1 MNWLRFQEPW
11 WLALLVPVA
20 LGLWWSAPRIRGM
33 AKARRRVALTVRSAL
48 AVLACLALAAP
59 QVRWRNEGVATVFV
73 LDVSDSMPAGLRDTA
88 AKFIDSAFRKA
99 GPKDKVG
106 LVVFGRQP
114 AVELLPRS
122 TATLG
127 AVRSVVDGSGSD
139 LAAGIRLASAILQA
153 GSDRRIVVLSDGNE
167 TQGDAVEAV
176 RALSTDG
183 VVVDTVDLK
192 NLAKRDE
199 VAVISVE
206 GPDQTRPDQ
215 PFDLRVVVDAT
226 TETTGTLTLDRDG
239 VVISTTKVKLQ
250 AGHNALLVQDQVK
263 EPGFYRYRASLTAAK
278 DTDPRN
284 NVGMA
289 FVSSKDRMRVL
300 VIRGKTAD
308 ESFSSALEKG
318 GISVD
323 RRTPATMPNRPDQL
337 QPYDVVF
344 LNNVPAQDFAE
355 AQIESL
361 RAACRDTGVGL
372 AMIGGEDSYLSGGWY
387 GTPVA
392 EALPVDLDVRNRKTF
407 PTTSMV
413 IIADASGSMQM
424 QEDGVE
430 KIKLAARA
438 AAQTV
443 RMLGANDR
451 LAVGG
456 SSDGIEWVFPMGPVG
471 DRQGA
476 IDQVMRLKVNG
487 GGIYIRPSINKAR
500 EVMEKEQ
507 SKVRHIIMI
516 CDGDDSTDWET
527 ALDTARILFQEK
539 ITTSVIAVGDGKD
552 VAMLRALAASGG
564 GQFFLATSASQ
575 LPAIVTQ
582 DTAVMARSAIVEE
595 PFYPKVV
602 GIDDA
607 IRGLDRT
614 PSLQAY
620 NLVDSRPTA
629 RTSLVSHK
637 DDPLLA
643 TWQYGLGSSLA
654 FMSDAQ
660 PKWAAQWV
668 GWDGFSTF
676 WSQAARSIARRGLT
690 GKYSVQVTPGEGRA
704 MVTVK
709 SLSPGTDSRPPEGVT
724 VSGPDG
730 KAMPVVLKAT
740 GPGEFTGSFD
750 AAGMGS
756 YIVAVSDKADGVTKV
771 STSGFSVAYPP
782 EYRSTMV
789 NTPLLSQIA
798 ESGHG
803 ELIPLDKPERAVR
816 ASQNPGSTL
825 VEAWPWL
832 VGLCLLLLPID
843 VAVRRLT
850 VSVFSL
856 IRLPRSVPAQPQA
869 TERTSRLK
877 AAKRRAVE
885 PIEPAAGVKPQ
896 IEEKRE
902 PVSPP
907 TPRKEAPPVRNGGST
922 ANRLLDAKKKRRD
935 EP

>member
-1 MNWLRFQEPW
+1 MNWVRFQEPLW
-11 WLALLVPVA
+11 LLVLIPA
-20 LGLWWSAPRIRGM
+20 FAGLWWSAPRIRGM
-33 AKARRRVALTVRSAL
+33 AKARKRVALVVRG
-48 AVLACLALAAP
+48 VLITLLALALAGP
-59 QVRWRNEGVATVFV
+59 QIRWRNEGVTTVFV
-73 LDVSDSMPAGLRDTA
+73 MDVSDSMPAALKEGAIR
-88 AKFIDSAFRKA
+88 FVEQAFRKA

-106 LVVFGRQP
+106 LVVFGHQP

-122 TATLG
+122 AATVG

-139 LAAGIRLASAILQA
+139 IAAAVRLGSAILQA

-176 RALSTDG
+176 RAMAADG

-192 NLAKRDE
+192 NVTQRDE

-206 GPDQTRPDQ
+206 GPDQTRPDE
-215 PFDLRVVVDAT
+215 PFDLRVVVDST
-226 TETTGTLTLDRDG
+226 LETTGTLTLDRDG
-239 VVISTTKVKLQ
+239 VAVSSTPVKLQ
-250 AGHNALLVQDQVK
+250 VGHNALLVQDKVK
-263 EPGFYRYRASLTAAK
+263 GAGFYRYRATLTADK
-278 DTDPRN
+278 DGDPRN
-284 NVGMA
+284 NVGMT
-289 FVSSKDRMRVL
+289 FVSAKDRMRVM
-300 VIRGKTAD
+300 VIRGPTAD
-308 ESFSSALEKG
+308 DSLAAAIEKG
-318 GISVD
+318 GISVE
-323 RRTPATMPNRPDQL
+323 RRTTATMPNRSDQL
-337 QPYDVVF
+337 QPFDAVF
-344 LNNVPAQDFAE
+344 LNNAPAQNFAD
-355 AQIESL
+355 AQIEAL

-372 AMIGGEDSYLSGGWY
+372 AMVGGEDSYLSGGWY

-413 IIADASGSMQM
+413 IIADASGSMGAP
-424 QEDGVE
+424 EDGVE

-471 DRQGA
+471 DRQRA
-476 IDQVMRLKVNG
+476 VDQVMRLKVNG

-500 EVMEKEQ
+500 EVLEKEE
-507 SKVRHIIMI
+507 SKVRHLLMI
-516 CDGDDSTDWET
+516 CDGDDSTDWDT
-527 ALDTARILFQEK
+527 ALDTARILLQEK
-539 ITTSVIAVGDGKD
+539 ITTSVVAIGEGKD
-552 VAMLRALAASGG
+552 VPMLRMLAATGG
-564 GQFFLATSASQ
+564 GQFFLATKAGQ

-595 PFYPKVV
+595 PFYPKLV
-602 GIDDA
+602 GYDDA
-607 IRGLDRT
+607 VRGLQST
-614 PSLQAY
+614 PALLAY
-620 NLVDSRPTA
+620 NLVDTRPTS
-629 RTSLVSHK
+629 RVSLVTHK

-643 TWQYGLGSSLA
+643 TWQYGLGTSLA
-654 FMSDAQ
+654 YTSDAQ
-660 PKWAAQWV
+660 PRWAAKWV
-668 GWDGFSTF
+668 PWEGFSTF

-690 GKYSVQVTPGEGRA
+690 GKYSVQVSPGEGRA
-704 MVTVK
+704 TVTVK
-709 SLSPGTDSRPPEGVT
+709 ALNPGSDTRAPDAVT

-730 KAMPVVLKAT
+730 KAMPVVLRAT
-740 GPGEFTGSFD
+740 GPGEFQGAFD

-789 NTPLLSQIA
+789 NSPLLRQVA
-798 ESGHG
+798 ESGKG
-803 ELIPLDKPERAVR
+803 EVIPMDKPERAVR
-816 ASQNPGSTL
+816 ASQSPGTTL

-832 VGLCLLLLPID
+832 IGLCLVVLPLD

-856 IRLPRSVPAQPQA
+856 LKLPKREKAEPVALD
-869 TERTSRLK
+869 RTSRLK

-885 PIEPAAGVKPQ
+885 PAATT
-896 IEEKRE
+896 E
-902 PVSPP
+902 
-907 TPRKEAPPVRNGGST
+907 TPAPPKELKTPPPSAPSVAPPKRDGSST
-922 ANRLLDAKKKRRD
+922 ANRLLDAKKNRRRD
-935 EP
+935 E

>member
-1 MNWLRFQEPW
+1 MNWIRFQEPW
-11 WLALLVPVA
+11 WLLVLIPVA

-33 AKARRRVALTVRSAL
+33 AKGRKRVALVVRG
-48 AVLACLALAAP
+48 VLATLLALALASP
-59 QVRWRNEGVATVFV
+59 QIRWRNEGVTTIFV
-73 LDVSDSMPAGLRDTA
+73 MDVSDSMPEALRDTA
-88 AKFIDSAFRKA
+88 AKFVDSAFRKA
-99 GPKDKVG
+99 GSKDKVG

-114 AVELLPRS
+114 SVELLPRS

-127 AVRSVVDGSGSD
+127 AIRSVIDGSGSD
-139 LAAGIRLASAILQA
+139 VASAVRLGSALLQA
-153 GSDRRIVVLSDGNE
+153 GSDRRIVVLTDGNE

-176 RALSTDG
+176 RAIAADG
-183 VVVDTVDLK
+183 VVVDAVDLK
-192 NLAKRDE
+192 NLATREE

-215 PFDLRVVVDAT
+215 PFDLRVVVDST
-226 TETTGTLTLDRDG
+226 LETTGILTVDRDG
-239 VVISTTKVKLQ
+239 VAVSSTRVKLQ
-250 AGHNALLVQDQVK
+250 PGHNALLVQDKVTG
-263 EPGFYRYRASLTAAK
+263 PGFYRYRATLAAEK

-289 FVSSKDRMRVL
+289 FVSAKDRMRVM
-300 VIRGKTAD
+300 VVKGPTAD
-308 ESFSSALEKG
+308 DSLATALEKG

-323 RRTPATMPNRPDQL
+323 RRTSATMPNRPDQI
-337 QPYDVVF
+337 QPYDAVF
-344 LNNVPAQDFAE
+344 LNNVPAQEFTDAQME
-355 AQIESL
+355 AY

-372 AMIGGEDSYLSGGWY
+372 AMVGGEDSYLSGGWY
-387 GTPVA
+387 GTSVA

-407 PTTSMV
+407 PSTSLV

-424 QEDGVE
+424 QEGGVE

-443 RMLGANDR
+443 RMLSANDR

-456 SSDGIEWVFPMGPVG
+456 SSNGIEWVFPMGPVG
-471 DRQGA
+471 DRKGA

-500 EVMEKEQ
+500 QVMEAEQ
-507 SKVRHIIMI
+507 TKVRHILMI
-516 CDGDDSTDWET
+516 CDGDDSTDWDT
-527 ALDTARILFQEK
+527 ALDTARILFQQK
-539 ITTSVIAVGDGKD
+539 ITTSVIAVGEGKN
-552 VAMLRALAASGG
+552 VPMLRSLAAAGG
-564 GQFFLATSASQ
+564 GQFFLATKAGQ

-595 PFYPKVV
+595 PFYPKIV
-602 GIDDA
+602 GFDDA

-614 PSLQAY
+614 PALLAY
-620 NLVDSRPTA
+620 NLVDTRPTA
-629 RTSLVSHK
+629 RTSLVTHK
-637 DDPLLA
+637 EDPLLA
-643 TWQYGLGSSLA
+643 TWQYGLGASMA

-676 WSQAARSIARRGLT
+676 WSQAARSIARRGLS

-709 SLSPGTDSRPPEGVT
+709 AVDPGSESRPPDGVT

-730 KAMPVVLKAT
+730 KATQVTLKAV
-740 GPGEFTGSFD
+740 GPGEYQGSFD

-756 YIVAVSDKADGVTKV
+756 YIVAVSDKADGQARV

-789 NTPLLSQIA
+789 NSPLLAQIA
-798 ESGHG
+798 ESGQG
-803 ELIPLDKPERAVR
+803 ELIPVDKPDRAVR
-816 ASQNPGSTL
+816 PTKNPGSTL
-825 VEAWPWL
+825 VEVWPWL
-832 VGLCLLLLPID
+832 IGLSLLLLPLD

-856 IRLPRSVPAQPQA
+856 VRWKRLAPEQA
-869 TERTSRLK
+869 VVLQTASRLK
-877 AAKRRAVE
+877 AAKKRAVE
-885 PIEPAAGVKPQ
+885 PIAPTVEVKP
-896 IEEKRE
+896 RLE
-902 PVSPP
+902 PPKPQP
-907 TPRKEAPPVRNGGST
+907 TPQSTPPPKKTEGST
-922 ANRLLDAKKKRRD
+922 ANRLLDAKKNRRD
-935 EP
+935 KL